1 MLSQNNGNEYNTN
14 IGWFRKIV
22 LWIVDIFMEYGI
34 DVEIVPEDYT
44 SKKCSICGNEHKN
57 GRKYRG
63 LYICKK
69 TGRKINSDINVALNI
84 ARRLG
89 YRLKIT
95 KNIESYTVTH
105 NGVRP
110 LNPHQRAN
118 TRDPEIRNPVLQGGE
133 GVIYIIP

>member
-1 MLSQNNGNEYNTN
+1 
-14 IGWFRKIV
+14 
-22 LWIVDIFMEYGI
+22 
-34 DVEIVPEDYT
+34 
-44 SKKCSICGNEHKN
+44 
-57 GRKYRG
+57 

-89 YRLKIT
+89 YRIKIT

-118 TRDPEIRNPVLQGGE
+118 TRDPEIRNPVLQSGE